1 VEGANR
7 AGRGSATKGGCNAVS
22 LLQIDGLSKRFGGVV
37 AVDDCS
43 LAVPEGSITGLIGP
57 NGSGKTTVFNLVTG
71 FLPRD
76 KGSVTFKSKPID
88 GLSPDRIYALGI
100 GRTFQLARI
109 FPRLTAVENML
120 VPVRR
125 KGLRALF
132 SRADWSQERDRAME
146 MLEFLEIAH
155 VAGTLGGALSYGQ
168 RKLLELGAVMMSE
181 PELVLLDEPAGG
193 VNPAL
198 LERIGDRIR
207 RLNARGIT
215 FLLVEH
221 NMGFVMTMCTQV
233 VVLHR
238 GRPIASGQPDVVRQ
252 DPAVLDAYLG
262 A

>member
-1 VEGANR
+1 M
-7 AGRGSATKGGCNAVS
+7 S
-22 LLQIDGLSKRFGGVV
+22 LLQIDSLSKRFGGVV

-43 LAVPEGSITGLIGP
+43 LSVESGSITALIGP

-71 FLPRD
+71 FIAKD
-76 KGSVTFKSKPID
+76 KGSVKFKTRTID
-88 GLSPDRIYALGI
+88 GLGPDRIYELGI
-100 GRTFQLARI
+100 GRTFQLARV
-109 FPRLTAVENML
+109 FPRLTALENML

-125 KGLRALF
+125 KGLRALLGGA
-132 SRADWSQERDRAME
+132 SWGHERTRAME
-146 MLEFLEIAH
+146 MLEFLEISH

-168 RKLLELGAVMMSE
+168 RKLLELGAVLMAE
-181 PELVLLDEPAGG
+181 PDLVLLDEPAGG

-198 LERIGDRIR
+198 LERIADRIR
-207 RLNARGIT
+207 RLNERGIT

-221 NMGFVMTMCTQV
+221 NMSFVMNLCTEV

-238 GRPIASGQPDVVRQ
+238 GRPIASGAPEVVRS

>member
-1 VEGANR
+1 M
-7 AGRGSATKGGCNAVS
+7 S
-22 LLQIDGLSKRFGGVV
+22 LLRIESLSKRFGGVV

-43 LAVPEGSITGLIGP
+43 LDVAPGSITGLIGP

-71 FLPRD
+71 FIPRD
-76 KGSVTFKSKPID
+76 SGSVSFKTRTID
-88 GLSPDRIYALGI
+88 GLGPDRIYALGI

-109 FPRLTAVENML
+109 FPRLSALENML
-120 VPVRR
+120 APVRR

-132 SRADWSQERDRAME
+132 SGAAWSHEKERAME
-146 MLEFLEIAH
+146 MLEFLDLSL
-155 VAGTLGGALSYGQ
+155 VAKTLGGELSYGQ
-168 RKLLELGAVMMSE
+168 RKLLELGAVMMAE

-221 NMGFVMTMCTQV
+221 NMSFVMNLCSEV

-238 GRPIASGQPDVVRQ
+238 GRPIASGRPAHVRS

>member
-1 VEGANR
+1 MRAVLQVSDLRKAYAGVHALDGVSFDVEG
-7 AGRGSATKGGCNAVS
+7 
-22 LLQIDGLSKRFGGVV
+22 
-37 AVDDCS
+37 
-43 LAVPEGSITGLIGP
+43 GSITGLIGP
-57 NGSGKTTVFNLVTG
+57 NGSGKTTIFNLVTG
-71 FLPRD
+71 FIPKD
-76 KGSVTFKSKPID
+76 AGHVTFKSSSID
-88 GLSPDRIYALGI
+88 GFGPDRVYELGI

-109 FPRLTAVENML
+109 FPRLTALENML

-125 KGLRALF
+125 KGFRALF
-132 SRADWSQERDRAME
+132 SRADWSHEKSRAME
-146 MLEFLEIAH
+146 MLDFMEIAQ

-168 RKLLELGAVMMSE
+168 RKLLELGAVLMAE

-198 LERIGDRIR
+198 LERIADRIR

-221 NMGFVMTMCTQV
+221 NMSFVMNLCSDV
-233 VVLHR
+233 VVVNH
-238 GRPIASGQPDVVRQ
+238 GRTIASGKPEAVRQ

>member
-1 VEGANR
+1 M
-7 AGRGSATKGGCNAVS
+7 S
-22 LLQIDGLSKRFGGVV
+22 LLQIEGLSKRFGGVI

-43 LAVPEGSITGLIGP
+43 LAVEAGSITGLIGP

-71 FLPRD
+71 FIPRD
-76 KGSVTFKSKPID
+76 KGQVIYKSRPID
-88 GLSPDRIYALGI
+88 GLGPDRIYGLGI

-109 FPRLTAVENML
+109 FPRLTALENML

-132 SRADWSQERDRAME
+132 GGASWGHERDRAME
-146 MLEFLEIAH
+146 MLEFLEISH
-155 VAGTLGGALSYGQ
+155 VANKLGGALSYGQ
-168 RKLLELGAVMMSE
+168 RKLLELGAVMMAE

-207 RLNARGIT
+207 RLNANGIT

-221 NMGFVMTMCTQV
+221 NMSFVMNLCSEV

-238 GRPIASGQPDVVRQ
+238 GRPIASGKPEAVRN
-252 DPAVLDAYLG
+252 DAAVLDAYLG